1 MASNLKQEVL
11 DKIIAT
17 EDEDLLQLIKAEI
30 EYFTHEG
37 SADVTDGLT
46 AEEQAELI
54 TLANEPDEQDV
65 HTLEEFEKATQ
76 KWRTK

>member
-1 MASNLKQEVL
+1 MTSKLKQEVL

-17 EDEDLLQLIKAEI
+17 EDEDLLQLIKTEI
-30 EYFTHEG
+30 EYFTHED
-37 SADVTDGLT
+37 SADITDSLT
-46 AEEQAELI
+46 PEERAELI

-65 HTLEEFEKATQ
+65 QTLEEFEKARQ

>member
-1 MASNLKQEVL
+1 MTSNLKQEVL

-17 EDEDLLQLIKAEI
+17 EDEDLLQLIKTEI
-30 EYFTHEG
+30 EYFTHED
-37 SADVTDGLT
+37 SADITDSLT
-46 AEEQAELI
+46 PEERAELI

-65 HTLEEFEKATQ
+65 QTLEEFEKATQ

>member
-1 MASNLKQEVL
+1 MTSKLKQEVL

-37 SADVTDGLT
+37 SADITDSLT
-46 AEEQAELI
+46 PEEQAELI
-54 TLANEPDEQDV
+54 TLANEPDEQDAQ
-65 HTLEEFEKATQ
+65 TLEEFEKATR